1 MAETKILFMGTPD
14 FAVPSLAALIRG
26 GRNVAGVVTQPDRP
40 KGRGRQAAP
49 PPVKA
54 LALDRGIAVYQP
66 ERVRDAAFLEVF
78 RGIAP
83 DLVVVAA
90 FGQILPKEILAR
102 PKFGCINVHPSLL
115 PRSRGA
121 APIQWTLIRGETRTG
136 VTIMQMD
143 EGVDSGDI
151 LLQEE
156 TPILPEED
164 FGALHDRLAL
174 AGAELLIRAVEAIE
188 AGKAVRTAQDPAGA
202 TLAPRLKKED
212 GRIRWEKGCREIV
225 NLIRGLS
232 PAPGAYTSLNGKVLK
247 IFSAAVS
254 ERRHGEAPGTAG
266 VLPEGELAVAAGDG
280 YVLLR
285 DVQLENKNRMPVR
298 DFLRGCRLAP
308 GTRLGGE
315 A

>member
-26 GRNVAGVVTQPDRP
+26 GRNVAGVVTQPGRP

>member
-1 MAETKILFMGTPD
+1 VAETKILFMGTPD

>member
-54 LALDRGIAVYQP
+54 PALDRGIAVYQP

-202 TLAPRLKKED
+202 TFAPRLKKED
-212 GRIRWEKGCREIV
+212 GLIRWEKSCREIL

-232 PAPGAYTSLNGKVLK
+232 PVPGAYTCLNGKVLK

>member
-1 MAETKILFMGTPD
+1 MKILFMGTPD
-14 FAVPSLAALIRG
+14 FAVPSLAALVRS
-26 GRNVAGVVTQPDRP
+26 GRTVAGVVTQPDRP
-40 KGRGRQAAP
+40 KGRGRQAAA
-49 PPVKA
+49 PPVKV
-54 LALDRGIAVYQP
+54 LAQSHGIAVYQP

-78 RGIAP
+78 RSIAP

-90 FGQILPKEILAR
+90 FGQILPKEILVC
-102 PKFGCINVHPSLL
+102 PKHGCINVHPSLL
-115 PRSRGA
+115 PRCRGA
-121 APIQWTLIRGETRTG
+121 APIQWTLLRGETKTG

-156 TPILPEED
+156 TPIGPEED
-164 FGALHDRLAL
+164 FGALHDRLSL
-174 AGAELLIRAVEAIE
+174 MGAELLIRTVEAIE
-188 AGKAVRTAQDPAGA
+188 SGKAVCTPQDPALS

-212 GRIRWEKGCREIV
+212 GLIRWERGCREIL

-232 PAPGAYTSLNGKVLK
+232 PAPGAYTCLNGKILK

-254 ERRHGEAPGTAG
+254 ECRLEKPPGMAG
-266 VLPEGELAVAAGDG
+266 PLSEEGLAVAAGDG

-285 DVQLENKNRMPVR
+285 EVQLENKNRMSIR

-308 GTRLGGE
+308 DARFGD
-315 A
+315 AA

>member
-1 MAETKILFMGTPD
+1 MKILFMGTPD
-14 FAVPSLAALIRG
+14 FAVPSLAALVRS
-26 GRNVAGVVTQPDRP
+26 GRTVAGVVTQPDRP
-40 KGRGRQAAP
+40 KGRGRQAAA
-49 PPVKA
+49 PPVKV
-54 LALDRGIAVYQP
+54 LAQSHGIAVYQP
-66 ERVRDAAFLEVF
+66 ERVRDAAFLEAF

-90 FGQILPKEILAR
+90 FGQILPKEILVC
-102 PKFGCINVHPSLL
+102 PKYGCINVHPSLL
-115 PRSRGA
+115 PRCRGA

>member
-1 MAETKILFMGTPD
+1 MKILFMGTPD
-14 FAVPSLAALIRG
+14 FAVPSLAALIRSG
-26 GRNVAGVVTQPDRP
+26 CKVSGVVTQPDRP
-40 KGRGRQAAP
+40 KGRGRQAAA
-49 PPVKA
+49 PPVKV
-54 LALDRGIAVYQP
+54 LAECHGIAVYQP

-90 FGQILPKEILAR
+90 FGQILPKEILSH
-102 PKFGCINVHPSLL
+102 PKYGCINVHPSLL
-115 PRSRGA
+115 PRYRGA
-121 APIQWTLIRGETRTG
+121 APIQWTLIRGETKTG

-156 TPILPEED
+156 TPIGPEED
-164 FGALHDRLAL
+164 FGALHDRLSL
-174 AGAELLIRAVEAIE
+174 MGAELLMRAVESVE
-188 AGKAVRTAQDPAGA
+188 TGKAVRRPQDPALA

-212 GRIRWEKGCREIV
+212 GLIRWERGCREIL

-232 PAPGAYTSLNGKVLK
+232 PAPGAYTCLNGKVLK

-254 ERRHGEAPGTAG
+254 ECRHEKPPGTAG
-266 VLPEGELAVAAGDG
+266 PLSEGLAVAAGGG

-285 DVQLENKNRMPVR
+285 EVQLENKNRMSIR
-298 DFLRGCRLAP
+298 DFLRGCRLGPDARF
-308 GTRLGGE
+308 GVAG
-315 A
+315 